1 MCSDQQTPQGAAMDR
16 DALIQQLAKTI
27 ASDSAL
33 LLDRWTHLVLVSQ
46 IEADTPDMTGFCY
59 TEDGRAVPVS
69 PSDFGVFNALE
80 KLRDAMAQADG
91 KEPWVAALFC
101 IERAT
106 GKFAVEFEYKQPGR
120 WAVTPDNVKARAREF
135 APK

>member
-1 MCSDQQTPQGAAMDR
+1 MDRDMDGDMDR
-16 DALIQQLAKTI
+16 DALIQHLAKTI

-46 IEADTPDMTGFCY
+46 IEADSADMTGFCY

-69 PSDFGVFNALE
+69 PSDFDVFNALE
-80 KLRDAMAQADG
+80 ELRDAMAKADG
-91 KEPWVAALFC
+91 KEQPWIAALFR

-135 APK
+135 APA